1 MNYDKIDDIVI
12 FKVKNKYNRI
22 KKLTLKIDHLIL
34 FKKKFY
40 YKHISYW
47 GITNNLFYFVIPDQQ
62 VLSIKTKEGKEISD
76 LLYARC
82 TDLLNAGITGGK

>member
-1 MNYDKIDDIVI
+1 MVKKNAYIIKMNYDKIDDIVI

-40 YKHISYW
+40 YKHIS
-47 GITNNLFYFVIPDQQ
+47 
-62 VLSIKTKEGKEISD
+62 
-76 LLYARC
+76 LLGYYE
-82 TDLLNAGITGGK
+82 